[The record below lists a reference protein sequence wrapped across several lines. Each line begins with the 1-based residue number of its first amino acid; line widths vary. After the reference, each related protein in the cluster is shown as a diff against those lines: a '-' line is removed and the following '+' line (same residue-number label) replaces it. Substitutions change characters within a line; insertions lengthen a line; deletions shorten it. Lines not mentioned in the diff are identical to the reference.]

1 MIDKIVRYVQDKLP
15 VIVSES
21 VSTNS
26 KYIRLSDSGKLVR
39 ISDHFGNVKDV
50 VDITIIVPENQGQ
63 FVVVLGFKTF
73 IYSSFQKVAEFIV
86 SFQKVCDLIIM
97 YLILEE
103 GIFSKEATKI
113 KNQAQNIND
122 MKLKI
127 DTLNNEVSK
136 LKTLNNQLSI
146 LNKNLSH
153 NIETELQKKV
163 KRQATEIKTLNE
175 KQVEYKEIIK
185 RQEEDIK
192 EAAQLL
198 EEVSTNP
205 ELREMLYDSHA
216 GKKYYLDNFS
226 EDAQDI
232 LKDIIKDYYNK

>member
-39 ISDHFGNVKDV
+39 ISDHFGNVKDA
-50 VDITIIVPENQGQ
+50 VDITIIVPENQRQ

-73 IYSSFQKVAEFIV
+73 IYN

-185 RQEEDIK
+185 KQEEDIK
-192 EAAQLL
+192 EAVQLL
-198 EEVSTNP
+198 KEVSTNP

>member
-1 MIDKIVRYVQDKLP
+1 MIDKIIRYVQDKLP

-39 ISDHFGNVKDV
+39 ISDHFGNVRDN
-50 VDITIIVPENQGQ
+50 VDITIIVPENSGQ
-63 FVVVLGFKTF
+63 FIVVLGFKTF
-73 IYSSFQKVAEFIV
+73 IYN

-127 DTLNNEVSK
+127 DTLNSEVSK
-136 LKTLNNQLSI
+136 LKTLNSQLSI
-146 LNKNLSH
+146 LNRNLS
-153 NIETELQKKV
+153 NNGIDTELQKKV
-163 KRQATEIKTLNE
+163 KRQAAEIKTLNE
-175 KQVEYKEIIK
+175 KQVEYKETIK
-185 RQEEDIK
+185 RQEEDLK
-192 EAAQLL
+192 EATQLL

-205 ELREMLYDSHA
+205 ELREMLYNSHT
-216 GKKYYLDNFS
+216 GKKYYIDNFS
-226 EDAQDI
+226 KDAQDI
-232 LKDIIKDYYNK
+232 LKDLINDYYDK

>member
-39 ISDHFGNVKDV
+39 ISDHFGNVRDS
-50 VDITIIVPENQGQ
+50 VDITIIIPENSGQ
-63 FVVVLGFKTF
+63 FIVVLGFKTF
-73 IYSSFQKVAEFIV
+73 IYN

-103 GIFSKEATKI
+103 GIFSKEAAKI

-127 DTLNNEVSK
+127 DTLNSGVNK
-136 LKTLNNQLSI
+136 LKTLNSQLSI
-146 LNKNLSH
+146 LNRNLS
-153 NIETELQKKV
+153 NNGIETELQKKV
-163 KRQATEIKTLNE
+163 KRQAAEIKTLNE

-192 EAAQLL
+192 EATQLL

-216 GKKYYLDNFS
+216 GKKYYIDNFS
-226 EDAQDI
+226 KDAQDI
-232 LKDIIKDYYNK
+232 LKDLINDYYDK

>member
-1 MIDKIVRYVQDKLP
+1 MIDKIIKYVQDKLP

-21 VSTNS
+21 VSTTS

-39 ISDHFGNVKDV
+39 ISDHFGNVKDS
-50 VDITIIVPENQGQ
+50 VDITIIIPENSGQ
-63 FVVVLGFKTF
+63 FIVVLGFKTF
-73 IYSSFQKVAEFIV
+73 IYN

-103 GIFSKEATKI
+103 SIFSKESAKI
-113 KNQAQNIND
+113 RNQAQNIND
-122 MKLKI
+122 MKQKI
-127 DTLNNEVSK
+127 DTLNSEIVK
-136 LKTLNNQLSI
+136 LKTLNSQLSI
-146 LNKNLSH
+146 FNKNLS
-153 NIETELQKKV
+153 NNGIETELQKKV
-163 KRQATEIKTLNE
+163 KRQAAEIKNLNE
-175 KQVEYKEIIK
+175 KQVEYKETIK

-192 EAAQLL
+192 EAARLL

-205 ELREMLYDSHA
+205 ELREMLYDSNA

-232 LKDIIKDYYNK
+232 LKDLISNYYNK

>member
-1 MIDKIVRYVQDKLP
+1 MIDKIVKYVQDKLP
-15 VIVSES
+15 VIVSVS

-39 ISDHFGNVKDV
+39 ISDHFGNVRDN
-50 VDITIIVPENQGQ
+50 VDITVIVPENSGQ

-73 IYSSFQKVAEFIV
+73 IYN

-122 MKLKI
+122 MQQKI
-127 DTLNNEVSK
+127 DTLNAEIVK
-136 LKTLNNQLSI
+136 LKTLNSQLSI
-146 LNKNLSH
+146 LNRNLS
-153 NIETELQKKV
+153 NNGIETELQKKV
-163 KRQATEIKTLNE
+163 KRQATEIKTLHE
-175 KQVEYKEIIK
+175 KQVEYKETIK
-185 RQEEDIK
+185 RQEEDLK
-192 EAAQLL
+192 EATQLL

-205 ELREMLYDSHA
+205 ELREMLYNSHT

>member
-1 MIDKIVRYVQDKLP
+1 MIDKIIRYVQDKLP

-39 ISDHFGNVKDV
+39 ISDHFGNVRDS
-50 VDITIIVPENQGQ
+50 VDITIIIPENSGQ
-63 FVVVLGFKTF
+63 FIVVLGFKTF
-73 IYSSFQKVAEFIV
+73 IYN

-103 GIFSKEATKI
+103 GIFSKEAAKI

-127 DTLNNEVSK
+127 DTLNSEVNK
-136 LKTLNNQLSI
+136 LKTLNSQLSI
-146 LNKNLSH
+146 LNRNLS
-153 NIETELQKKV
+153 NNGIKTELQKKV
-163 KRQATEIKTLNE
+163 KRQAAEIKTLNE

-185 RQEEDIK
+185 RQEEDLK

-205 ELREMLYDSHA
+205 ELREMLYDSHT
-216 GKKYYLDNFS
+216 GKKYYIDNFS
-226 EDAQDI
+226 KDAQDI
-232 LKDIIKDYYNK
+232 LKDLINDYYDK

>member
-1 MIDKIVRYVQDKLP
+1 MIDKIIKYVQDKLP

-21 VSTNS
+21 VSTTS

-39 ISDHFGNVKDV
+39 ISDHFGNVKDS
-50 VDITIIVPENQGQ
+50 VDITIIIPENSGQ
-63 FVVVLGFKTF
+63 FIVVLGFKTF
-73 IYSSFQKVAEFIV
+73 IYN

-103 GIFSKEATKI
+103 SIFSKESAKI

-122 MKLKI
+122 MKQKI
-127 DTLNNEVSK
+127 DTLNAEISK
-136 LKTLNNQLSI
+136 LKTLNSQLSI
-146 LNKNLSH
+146 LNKNLS
-153 NIETELQKKV
+153 NNGIETELQKELQKKV
-163 KRQATEIKTLNE
+163 KRQAAEIKNLNE
-175 KQVEYKEIIK
+175 KQVEYKETIK
-185 RQEEDIK
+185 KQDEDIK
-192 EAAQLL
+192 EAARLL

-205 ELREMLYDSHA
+205 ELREMLYDSNT

-232 LKDIIKDYYNK
+232 LKDLISNYYNK

>member
-39 ISDHFGNVKDV
+39 ISDHFGNVKDA
-50 VDITIIVPENQGQ
+50 VDITIIVPENSGQ
-63 FVVVLGFKTF
+63 FIVVLGFKTF
-73 IYSSFQKVAEFIV
+73 IYN

-136 LKTLNNQLSI
+136 LKTLNSQLSI

-192 EAAQLL
+192 EATQLL

-226 EDAQDI
+226 KDAQDI

>member
-1 MIDKIVRYVQDKLP
+1 MINKIIRYIQDKLP

-39 ISDHFGNVKDV
+39 ISDHFGNVRDN
-50 VDITIIVPENQGQ
+50 VDITVIVPENSGQ
-63 FVVVLGFKTF
+63 FIVVLGFKTF
-73 IYSSFQKVAEFIV
+73 IYN
-86 SFQKVCDLIIM
+86 SFQKVCNLIIM

-103 GIFSKEATKI
+103 GIFSKEAAKI

-127 DTLNNEVSK
+127 DTLNNEISK
-136 LKTLNNQLSI
+136 LKTLNSQLSI
-146 LNKNLSH
+146 LNKNLS
-153 NIETELQKKV
+153 NNGIETELQKKV
-163 KRQATEIKTLNE
+163 KRQAAEIKTLNE

-185 RQEEDIK
+185 RQEEDLK
-192 EAAQLL
+192 EATQLL

-205 ELREMLYDSHA
+205 ELREMLYNSHT
-216 GKKYYLDNFS
+216 GKKYYIDNFS
-226 EDAQDI
+226 KDAQDI
-232 LKDIIKDYYNK
+232 LKDLINDYYNK

>member
-26 KYIRLSDSGKLVR
+26 KYLRLSDSGKLVR
-39 ISDHFGNVKDV
+39 ISDHFGNVKDA
-50 VDITIIVPENQGQ
+50 VDITIIVPENSGQ
-63 FVVVLGFKTF
+63 FIVVLGFKTF
-73 IYSSFQKVAEFIV
+73 IYN

-127 DTLNNEVSK
+127 DTLNNEVNK
-136 LKTLNNQLSI
+136 LKTLNSQLSI

-163 KRQATEIKTLNE
+163 KRQAAEIKTLNE

>member
-1 MIDKIVRYVQDKLP
+1 MIDKIIKYVQDKLP

-21 VSTNS
+21 VSTTS

-39 ISDHFGNVKDV
+39 ISDHFGNVKDS
-50 VDITIIVPENQGQ
+50 VDITIIIPENSGQ
-63 FVVVLGFKTF
+63 FIVVLGFKTF
-73 IYSSFQKVAEFIV
+73 IYN

-103 GIFSKEATKI
+103 SIFSKESAKI

-122 MKLKI
+122 MKQKI
-127 DTLNNEVSK
+127 DTLNAEINK
-136 LKTLNNQLSI
+136 LKTLNSQLSI
-146 LNKNLSH
+146 LNKNLS
-153 NIETELQKKV
+153 NNGIETELQKKV
-163 KRQATEIKTLNE
+163 KRQAAEIKNLNE
-175 KQVEYKEIIK
+175 KQVEYKETIK

-192 EAAQLL
+192 EAARLL

-205 ELREMLYDSHA
+205 ELREMLYDSNA

-226 EDAQDI
+226 QDAQDI
-232 LKDIIKDYYNK
+232 LKDLINNYYNK

>member
-1 MIDKIVRYVQDKLP
+1 MIDKIIRYIQDKLP

-39 ISDHFGNVKDV
+39 ISDHFGNVRDN
-50 VDITIIVPENQGQ
+50 VDITVIVPENSGQ
-63 FVVVLGFKTF
+63 FIVVLGFKTF
-73 IYSSFQKVAEFIV
+73 IYN

-103 GIFSKEATKI
+103 GIFSKEAAKI

-146 LNKNLSH
+146 LNRNLS
-153 NIETELQKKV
+153 NNGIETELQKKV
-163 KRQATEIKTLNE
+163 KRQAAEIKNLNE
-175 KQVEYKEIIK
+175 KQVEYKETIK
-185 RQEEDIK
+185 RQE
-192 EAAQLL
+192 
-198 EEVSTNP
+198 
-205 ELREMLYDSHA
+205 
-216 GKKYYLDNFS
+216 
-226 EDAQDI
+226 
-232 LKDIIKDYYNK
+232 

>member
-1 MIDKIVRYVQDKLP
+1 MIDKIIKYVQDKLP

-21 VSTNS
+21 VSTTS

-39 ISDHFGNVKDV
+39 ISDHFGNVKDS
-50 VDITIIVPENQGQ
+50 VDITIIIPENSGQ
-63 FVVVLGFKTF
+63 FIVVLGFKTF
-73 IYSSFQKVAEFIV
+73 IYN

-103 GIFSKEATKI
+103 SIFSKESAKI
-113 KNQAQNIND
+113 RNQAQNIND
-122 MKLKI
+122 MKQKI
-127 DTLNNEVSK
+127 DTLNAEISK
-136 LKTLNNQLSI
+136 LKTLNSQLSI
-146 LNKNLSH
+146 LNKNLSNN

-163 KRQATEIKTLNE
+163 KRQAAEIKNLNE
-175 KQVEYKEIIK
+175 KQVEYKETIK
-185 RQEEDIK
+185 KQEEDIK
-192 EAAQLL
+192 EAARLL

-205 ELREMLYDSHA
+205 ELREMLYDSNA

-232 LKDIIKDYYNK
+232 LKDLISNYYNK

>member
-39 ISDHFGNVKDV
+39 ISDHFGNVKDA

-63 FVVVLGFKTF
+63 FIVVLGFKTF
-73 IYSSFQKVAEFIV
+73 IYN

-103 GIFSKEATKI
+103 SIFSKESAKI
-113 KNQAQNIND
+113 RNQAQNIND
-122 MKLKI
+122 MKQKI
-127 DTLNNEVSK
+127 DTLNAEVVK
-136 LKTLNNQLSI
+136 LKTLNSQLSI
-146 LNKNLSH
+146 LNRNLS
-153 NIETELQKKV
+153 NNGIETELQKKV

-205 ELREMLYDSHA
+205 KLREMLYDSHT
-216 GKKYYLDNFS
+216 GKKYYIDNFS

>member
-1 MIDKIVRYVQDKLP
+1 MIDKIIKYVQDKLP

-21 VSTNS
+21 VSTTS

-39 ISDHFGNVKDV
+39 ISDHFGNVKDS
-50 VDITIIVPENQGQ
+50 VDITIIIPENSGQ
-63 FVVVLGFKTF
+63 FIVVLGFKTF
-73 IYSSFQKVAEFIV
+73 IYN

-103 GIFSKEATKI
+103 SIFSKESAKI
-113 KNQAQNIND
+113 RNQAQNIND
-122 MKLKI
+122 MKQKI
-127 DTLNNEVSK
+127 DTLNAEISK
-136 LKTLNNQLSI
+136 LKTLNSQLSI
-146 LNKNLSH
+146 LNKNLS
-153 NIETELQKKV
+153 NNGIETELQKKV
-163 KRQATEIKTLNE
+163 KRQAAEIKNLNE
-175 KQVEYKEIIK
+175 KQVEYKETIK

-192 EAAQLL
+192 EAARLL

-205 ELREMLYDSHA
+205 ELREMLYDSNA

-232 LKDIIKDYYNK
+232 LKDLISNYYNK

>member
-1 MIDKIVRYVQDKLP
+1 MIDKIIRYVQDKLP

-39 ISDHFGNVKDV
+39 ISDPFGNVRDS

-63 FVVVLGFKTF
+63 FIVVLGFKTF
-73 IYSSFQKVAEFIV
+73 IYN

-103 GIFSKEATKI
+103 GIFSKEAAKI

-136 LKTLNNQLSI
+136 LKTLNSQLSI
-146 LNKNLSH
+146 LNRNLS
-153 NIETELQKKV
+153 NNGIETELQKKV
-163 KRQATEIKTLNE
+163 KRQAAEIKTLNE

-216 GKKYYLDNFS
+216 GKKYYIDNFS
-226 EDAQDI
+226 KDAQDI
-232 LKDIIKDYYNK
+232 LKDLINDYYDK

>member
-39 ISDHFGNVKDV
+39 ISDHFGNVKDA
-50 VDITIIVPENQGQ
+50 VDITIIVPENSGQ
-63 FVVVLGFKTF
+63 FIVVLGFKTF
-73 IYSSFQKVAEFIV
+73 IYN

-103 GIFSKEATKI
+103 GIFSKEAAKI

-136 LKTLNNQLSI
+136 LKTLNSQLSI

-163 KRQATEIKTLNE
+163 KRQASEIKTLNE

>member
-1 MIDKIVRYVQDKLP
+1 
-15 VIVSES
+15 
-21 VSTNS
+21 
-26 KYIRLSDSGKLVR
+26 
-39 ISDHFGNVKDV
+39 
-50 VDITIIVPENQGQ
+50 
-63 FVVVLGFKTF
+63 
-73 IYSSFQKVAEFIV
+73 
-86 SFQKVCDLIIM
+86 M

-185 RQEEDIK
+185 RQEEDLK
-192 EAAQLL
+192 EATQLL

-205 ELREMLYDSHA
+205 ELREMLYNSHT
-216 GKKYYLDNFS
+216 GKKYYIDNFS
-226 EDAQDI
+226 KDAQDI
-232 LKDIIKDYYNK
+232 LKDLINDYYNK

>member
-1 MIDKIVRYVQDKLP
+1 MINKIIRYIQDKLP

-39 ISDHFGNVKDV
+39 ISDHFGNVRDN
-50 VDITIIVPENQGQ
+50 VDITIIVPENSGQ
-63 FVVVLGFKTF
+63 FIVVLGFKTF
-73 IYSSFQKVAEFIV
+73 IYN

-103 GIFSKEATKI
+103 GIFSKEAAKI

-127 DTLNNEVSK
+127 DTLNAEVVK
-136 LKTLNNQLSI
+136 LKTLNSQLSI
-146 LNKNLSH
+146 LNKNLS
-153 NIETELQKKV
+153 NNGIETELQKKV
-163 KRQATEIKTLNE
+163 KRQAAEIKTLNE

-185 RQEEDIK
+185 RQEEDLK
-192 EAAQLL
+192 EATQLL

-205 ELREMLYDSHA
+205 ELREMLYNSHT
-216 GKKYYLDNFS
+216 GKKYYIDNFS
-226 EDAQDI
+226 KDAQDI
-232 LKDIIKDYYNK
+232 LKDLINDYYNK

>member
-1 MIDKIVRYVQDKLP
+1 MIDKIIKYVQDKLP

-39 ISDHFGNVKDV
+39 ISDHFGNVRDS
-50 VDITIIVPENQGQ
+50 VDITIIVPENSGQ
-63 FVVVLGFKTF
+63 FIVVLGFKTF
-73 IYSSFQKVAEFIV
+73 IYN

-103 GIFSKEATKI
+103 GIFSKEAAKI

-122 MKLKI
+122 MKQKI
-127 DTLNNEVSK
+127 DTLNAEVVK
-136 LKTLNNQLSI
+136 LKTLNSQLSI
-146 LNKNLSH
+146 LNRNLS
-153 NIETELQKKV
+153 NNGIDTELQKKV
-163 KRQATEIKTLNE
+163 KRQAAEIKTLNE

-216 GKKYYLDNFS
+216 GKKYYIDNFS
-226 EDAQDI
+226 KDAQDI
-232 LKDIIKDYYNK
+232 LKDLINDYYDK

>member
-1 MIDKIVRYVQDKLP
+1 MIDKIIRYVQDKLP

-39 ISDHFGNVKDV
+39 ISDHFGNVRDS
-50 VDITIIVPENQGQ
+50 VDITIIIPENSGQ
-63 FVVVLGFKTF
+63 FIVVLGFKTF
-73 IYSSFQKVAEFIV
+73 IYN

-103 GIFSKEATKI
+103 GIFSKEAAKI

-127 DTLNNEVSK
+127 DTLNAEVVK
-136 LKTLNNQLSI
+136 LKTLNSQLSI
-146 LNKNLSH
+146 LNRNLS
-153 NIETELQKKV
+153 NNGIDTELQKKV
-163 KRQATEIKTLNE
+163 KRQAAEIKTLNE

-226 EDAQDI
+226 KDAQDI

>member
-39 ISDHFGNVKDV
+39 ISDHFGNVKDA
-50 VDITIIVPENQGQ
+50 VDITIIVPENSGQ
-63 FVVVLGFKTF
+63 FIVVLGFKTF
-73 IYSSFQKVAEFIV
+73 IYN

-136 LKTLNNQLSI
+136 LKTLNSQLSI

-163 KRQATEIKTLNE
+163 KRQAAEIKTLNE

-192 EAAQLL
+192 EATQLL

-216 GKKYYLDNFS
+216 GKKYYIDNFS
-226 EDAQDI
+226 KDAQDI
-232 LKDIIKDYYNK
+232 LKDLINDYYDK

>member
-1 MIDKIVRYVQDKLP
+1 MIDKIIRYVQDKLP

-39 ISDHFGNVKDV
+39 ISDHFGNVRDS

-63 FVVVLGFKTF
+63 FIVVLGFKTF
-73 IYSSFQKVAEFIV
+73 IYN

-103 GIFSKEATKI
+103 GIFSKEAAKI

-127 DTLNNEVSK
+127 DILNNEVSK
-136 LKTLNNQLSI
+136 LKTLNSQLSI

-175 KQVEYKEIIK
+175 KQVEYKETIK
-185 RQEEDIK
+185 RQEEDLK

-205 ELREMLYDSHA
+205 ELREMLYDSHT
-216 GKKYYLDNFS
+216 GKKYYIDNFS
-226 EDAQDI
+226 KDAQDI

>member
-1 MIDKIVRYVQDKLP
+1 
-15 VIVSES
+15 
-21 VSTNS
+21 
-26 KYIRLSDSGKLVR
+26 
-39 ISDHFGNVKDV
+39 
-50 VDITIIVPENQGQ
+50 
-63 FVVVLGFKTF
+63 
-73 IYSSFQKVAEFIV
+73 
-86 SFQKVCDLIIM
+86 M

-103 GIFSKEATKI
+103 GIFSKEAAKI

-127 DTLNNEVSK
+127 DTLNNEVTK
-136 LKTLNNQLSI
+136 LKTLNSQLSI
-146 LNKNLSH
+146 LNRNLS
-153 NIETELQKKV
+153 NNGIDTELQKKV
-163 KRQATEIKTLNE
+163 KRQAAEIKTLNE

-216 GKKYYLDNFS
+216 GKKYYIDNFS
-226 EDAQDI
+226 KDAQDI
-232 LKDIIKDYYNK
+232 LKDLINDYYDK

>member
-39 ISDHFGNVKDV
+39 ISDHFGNVKDA

-73 IYSSFQKVAEFIV
+73 IYN

-103 GIFSKEATKI
+103 GIFSKEAAKI

-136 LKTLNNQLSI
+136 LKALNSQLSI
-146 LNKNLSH
+146 LNRNLS
-153 NIETELQKKV
+153 NNGIETELQKKV
-163 KRQATEIKTLNE
+163 KRQAAEIKTLNE

-226 EDAQDI
+226 KDAQDI

>member
-39 ISDHFGNVKDV
+39 ISDHFGNVRDS
-50 VDITIIVPENQGQ
+50 VDITIIIPENSGQ
-63 FVVVLGFKTF
+63 FIVVLGFKTF
-73 IYSSFQKVAEFIV
+73 IYN

-103 GIFSKEATKI
+103 GIFSKEAAKI

-127 DTLNNEVSK
+127 DTLNAEVVK
-136 LKTLNNQLSI
+136 LKTLNSQLSI
-146 LNKNLSH
+146 LNRNLS
-153 NIETELQKKV
+153 NNGIDTELQKKV
-163 KRQATEIKTLNE
+163 KRQAAEIKTLNE

-216 GKKYYLDNFS
+216 GKKYYIDNFS

-232 LKDIIKDYYNK
+232 LKDLINDYYDK

>member
-1 MIDKIVRYVQDKLP
+1 MIDKIIKYVQDKLP

-21 VSTNS
+21 VSTTS

-39 ISDHFGNVKDV
+39 ISDHFGNVKDS
-50 VDITIIVPENQGQ
+50 VDITIIIPENSGQ
-63 FVVVLGFKTF
+63 FIVVLGFKTF
-73 IYSSFQKVAEFIV
+73 IYN

-103 GIFSKEATKI
+103 SIFSKEAAKI

-122 MKLKI
+122 MKQKI
-127 DTLNNEVSK
+127 DTLNSEIVK
-136 LKTLNNQLSI
+136 LKTLNSQLSI
-146 LNKNLSH
+146 LNKNLS
-153 NIETELQKKV
+153 NNGIETELQKKV
-163 KRQATEIKTLNE
+163 KRQAAEIKNLNE
-175 KQVEYKEIIK
+175 KQVEYKETIK

-192 EAAQLL
+192 EAARLL

-205 ELREMLYDSHA
+205 ELREMLYDSNA

-232 LKDIIKDYYNK
+232 LKDLINNYYNK

>member
-1 MIDKIVRYVQDKLP
+1 MIDKIIRYVQDKLP

-39 ISDHFGNVKDV
+39 ISDHFGNVRDS

-63 FVVVLGFKTF
+63 FIVVLGFKTF
-73 IYSSFQKVAEFIV
+73 IYN

-103 GIFSKEATKI
+103 GIFSKEAAKI
-113 KNQAQNIND
+113 RNQAQSIND
-122 MKLKI
+122 MKQKI

-146 LNKNLSH
+146 LNRNLS
-153 NIETELQKKV
+153 NNGIETELQKKV
-163 KRQATEIKTLNE
+163 KRQASEIKILNE

-185 RQEEDIK
+185 RQEEDLK

-205 ELREMLYDSHA
+205 ELREMLYDSHT
-216 GKKYYLDNFS
+216 GKKYYIDNFS
-226 EDAQDI
+226 KDAQDI

>member
-39 ISDHFGNVKDV
+39 ISDHFGNVKDA

-73 IYSSFQKVAEFIV
+73 IYS

-192 EAAQLL
+192 EVAQLL

>member
-1 MIDKIVRYVQDKLP
+1 MIDKIIRYVQDKLP

-21 VSTNS
+21 ASTNS

-39 ISDHFGNVKDV
+39 ISDHFGNVRDT

-63 FVVVLGFKTF
+63 FIVVLGFKTF
-73 IYSSFQKVAEFIV
+73 IYN

-103 GIFSKEATKI
+103 GIFSKEAAKI
-113 KNQAQNIND
+113 KNQAQSIND

-146 LNKNLSH
+146 LNRNLS
-153 NIETELQKKV
+153 NNGIETELKKKA
-163 KRQATEIKTLNE
+163 KRQASEIKILNE

-185 RQEEDIK
+185 RQEEDLK

-205 ELREMLYDSHA
+205 ELREMLYDSHT
-216 GKKYYLDNFS
+216 GKKYYIDNFS
-226 EDAQDI
+226 KDAQDI